1 MRIPFGREV
10 LIVVA
15 LAMSGMLQ
23 AQTGPWAVQV
33 ETPSDTIE
41 LGIPFE
47 VRVTLENRSGGNI
60 VMPTPLGLCGY
71 CGLHI
76 GVPSSDPGEE
86 CLGGLPCP
94 AISPR
99 PISKTKKWYGPGQV
113 VVLRDDEHPPRCVG
127 QYTITYSC
135 EVPERV
141 RQAERDFKTGATIT
155 NTEVWVGSFESDT
168 VVVTAME
175 PEGIDREAYEVF
187 GPGIV
192 FDTRRHG
199 ELLRRFPT
207 STYAAYVVW
216 KRWGRVT
223 AGVWKDAE
231 DRDKFLTWLSVDPDD
246 EYLRWNLPCTAD
258 GRIDATVTTRLAGRV
273 ALECRDRWLDL
284 VVNSHPDI
292 WFADEM
298 RLKLALDRY
307 LLGDPA
313 ACAAGLEALAENGRA
328 DVAAKARDLLSAMR
342 AKGMLPGE
350 GTE

>member
-47 VRVTLENRSGGNI
+47 VWVTLENRSGGNI

-71 CGLHI
+71 CGLHFE
-76 GVPSSDPGEE
+76 VPSSAPGEE

-99 PISKTKKWYGPGQV
+99 PIFKTKKRYGPGQV
-113 VVLRDDEHPPRCVG
+113 VVLRDDEHSPRCVG
-127 QYTITYSC
+127 QYSITYSC

-141 RQAERDFKTGATIT
+141 RQAERDFKTRAEVSNSGVWTGSLFS
-155 NTEVWVGSFESDT
+155 NTVAVT
-168 VVVTAME
+168 VVE
-175 PEGIDREAYEVF
+175 PEGIDKQAYDAL

-192 FDTRRHG
+192 FDSKRYG
-199 ELLRRFPT
+199 ELLSRFPT

-216 KRWGRVT
+216 KKYAKGW
-223 AGVWKDAE
+223 AGVETQRALAVLADPYPFRTVLAPCDASGQPRGGE
-231 DRDKFLTWLSVDPDD
+231 
-246 EYLRWNLPCTAD
+246 
-258 GRIDATVTTRLAGRV
+258 TRLDPTTFFR
-273 ALECRDRWLDL
+273 CRDRWFELAL
-284 VVNSHPDI
+284 KHHPNI
-292 WFADEM
+292 WFADEI
-298 RLKLALDRY
+298 RLRLALDRY
-307 LLGDPA
+307 RLGDKA
-313 ACAAGLEALAENGRA
+313 ACAADLEALAEHGRA
-328 DVAAKARDLLSAMR
+328 DVAAKARGLLAALR
-342 AKGMLPGE
+342 AKGMLPEE
-350 GTE
+350 GK